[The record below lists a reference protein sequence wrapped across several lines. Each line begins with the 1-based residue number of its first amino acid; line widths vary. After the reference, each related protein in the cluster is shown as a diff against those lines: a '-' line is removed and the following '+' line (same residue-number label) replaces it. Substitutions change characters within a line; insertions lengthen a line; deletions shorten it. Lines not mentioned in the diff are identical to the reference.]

1 MLAIGRALMSAPK
14 LLLLDEPS
22 MGLAP
27 LMVQRIFETI
37 RKVAAEGVTVL
48 LVEQNAKLALELSQR
63 GYVMESGTITLSAGS
78 PALLANPQVRQ
89 AYLGE

>member
-1 MLAIGRALMSAPK
+1 MLAIGRALMSSPK

-27 LMVQRIFETI
+27 MMVEKIFLTI
-37 RKVAAEGVTVL
+37 RTISREGVTVL
-48 LVEQNAKLALELSQR
+48 LVEQNAKLALEASHR
-63 GYVMESGTITLSAGS
+63 GYVMESGLITVADSAR
-78 PALLANPQVRQ
+78 ALLDNPQVRQ